1 MNEPSIKR
9 AKKNPPQRIRKEI
22 IPEQQREQEYGEGN
36 YKAARE
42 YDEAAKAFAHSD
54 KVAAAAAAAKPKNAK
69 EAAEM
74 ASAEARGRSKAKQ

>member
-1 MNEPSIKR
+1 MNEPLIKKP
-9 AKKNPPQRIRKEI
+9 KKNQQQKIRKEVV
-22 IPEQQREQEYGEGN
+22 PEQQRQQVFGEGN

-42 YDEAAKAFAHSD
+42 YDEAANAFAHSD

-74 ASAEARGRSKAKQ
+74 ASAEARGRSKAK

>member
-1 MNEPSIKR
+1 MNEPSSKK
-9 AKKNPPQRIRKEI
+9 AKKKPPQEIRKEI
-22 IPEQQREQEYGEGN
+22 VPEQQREQEYGEGN

-42 YDEAAKAFAHSD
+42 YDEASKAFAHSD
-54 KVAAAAAAAKPKNAK
+54 KVATAAAAAKPKNAK